1 MKHKNIWMVP
11 ISAIAAFIVEL
22 TLYYVLQIIEF
33 LLFEGKWGVNPI
45 DGLITAFNMLFYAA
59 LSVVIYAVLLP
70 KLFKKFKVDFKLSST
85 IIMAMFVIVSVIQCV
100 MLAKPGNTDTYYF
113 ISSVLSFYLTPIYY
127 AVVDQKTVLAYV
139 LIFLITVFK
148 PVCFIIGTKHLQK
161 KYS

>member
-11 ISAIAAFIVEL
+11 ISAIAAFIVEV

-59 LSVVIYAVLLP
+59 WSVVIYAVLLP

-100 MLAKPGNTDTYYF
+100 MLAKPGNTDFYYF
-113 ISSVLSFYLTPIYY
+113 LATIFNFYLSPFYLFLDEKQIL
-127 AVVDQKTVLAYV
+127 ACILVFVLN
-139 LIFLITVFK
+139 LFR
-148 PVCFIIGTKHLQK
+148 PVCFVFGMNQSGK
-161 KYS
+161 KI

>member
-85 IIMAMFVIVSVIQCV
+85 IIIEMFVIVSVIQCV
-100 MLAKPGNTDTYYF
+100 MLANPGNTDFYYF
-113 ISSVLSFYLTPIYY
+113 LATIFNFYLSPFYLFLDEKQIL
-127 AVVDQKTVLAYV
+127 ACILVFVLN
-139 LIFLITVFK
+139 LFR
-148 PVCFIIGTKHLQK
+148 PVCFVFGMNQSGK
-161 KYS
+161 KI

>member
-59 LSVVIYAVLLP
+59 LSVVIYAVFLP

-85 IIMAMFVIVSVIQCV
+85 IIIAMFVIVSVIQCV
-100 MLAKPGNTDTYYF
+100 MLANPGNTDFYYF
-113 ISSVLSFYLTPIYY
+113 LATIFNFYLSPFYLFLDEKQIL
-127 AVVDQKTVLAYV
+127 ACILVFVLN
-139 LIFLITVFK
+139 LFR
-148 PVCFIIGTKHLQK
+148 PVCFVFGMNQSGK
-161 KYS
+161 KI